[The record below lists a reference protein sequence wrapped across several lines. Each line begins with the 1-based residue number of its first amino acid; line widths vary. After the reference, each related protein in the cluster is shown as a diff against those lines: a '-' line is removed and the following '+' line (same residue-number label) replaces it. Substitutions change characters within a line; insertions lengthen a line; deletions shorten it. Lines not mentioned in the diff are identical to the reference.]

1 MADLSAAIAA
11 AREALTYYD
20 CLAECN
26 ADYDP
31 CAHKITDNLRDLLAA
46 LDAAQGE
53 ADMVAMFQHDET
65 GRTTCVPASEA
76 ADFARLNPRWERIG
90 SGLAPQAPPAA
101 APAGYALVPVEPTD
115 EMLGAGACFVFN
127 AVQTEAADSYKVT
140 EAVWSAMIAAALDEW
155 LGPLNEAEAARA
167 CEAICKAL
175 LATAREGA

>member
-76 ADFARLNPRWERIG
+76 ADFARLNPRWERIC

-101 APAGYALVPVEPTD
+101 VPAGYDALRQFVNWAVGEVWQGREHHEGEHYLPVSLWRS
-115 EMLGAGACFVFN
+115 ML
-127 AVQTEAADSYKVT
+127 
-140 EAVWSAMIAAALDEW
+140 AAARKGE
-155 LGPLNEAEAARA
+155 
-167 CEAICKAL
+167 
-175 LATAREGA
+175 